1 MSNSDYFDLKQLQ
14 GTRGYQKLQ
23 ALWAHEGAKILDSVQ
38 KAAAKNNETNWRY
51 VAGQMKG
58 FDLAITH
65 LERAILQ
72 MEKEGE
78 TGESPATEAV
88 EELMKDIRGE
98 QNK

>member
-1 MSNSDYFDLKQLQ
+1 MNTDYYDLKQLQ
-14 GTRGYQKLQ
+14 ASRGYQKLQ
-23 ALWAHEGAKILDSVQ
+23 ALWAHEGAKLLDSLQ
-38 KAAAKNNETNWRY
+38 KVASKNNESNWRY
-51 VAGQMKG
+51 TAGKMAG

-88 EELMKDIRGE
+88 EALMKEIRGE
-98 QNK
+98 KP